1 MNEGD
6 EILAG
11 FARAVAAAGVGATAD
26 RTQVFLDAVARVG
39 ADDRTAVFWA
49 GRATLCSTPDDF
61 SAYDAVFDEWFSPE
75 PRQVRDVRRT
85 ETRTVQQA
93 DLSSG
98 DDTGSDESQ
107 MLSVAASAEEVLRN
121 RDVAELPPAERA
133 LLNRMFGGLAARPPT
148 RRSPRRRHSS
158 RGEIDAARTV
168 RDQLRRAGEP
178 GPLRYRRKRVRPR
191 RTVWL
196 IDVSGS
202 MEPYAD
208 SLLRLAHRSTMAA
221 PRTTEVFTLGTR
233 LTRVTPALRL
243 RDPEHALVAAGNVV
257 PDWSGGTRLGE
268 ALRAFSD
275 RWGQRGIA
283 RNAVVVVC
291 SDGWE
296 RGDPALLGEQV
307 ERLSRLAY
315 KLVWANPH
323 RGKAGYEPVQG
334 GIAAAL
340 PYVDSFVAGHSMR
353 TFVELLDVI
362 SSPDISVSMA
372 G

>member
-1 MNEGD
+1 MNQGD

-11 FARAVAAAGVGATAD
+11 FARAVAAAGVGVTPD
-26 RTQVFLDAVARVG
+26 RTQTFLDATSRVG
-39 ADDRTAVFWA
+39 ADHRASVYWA
-49 GRATLCSTPDDF
+49 GRATLCASPDDF
-61 SAYDAVFDEWFSPE
+61 AAYDAVFEEWFQPE
-75 PRQVRDVRRT
+75 PRRTSDVRRT

-93 DLSSG
+93 DLSSSES
-98 DDTGSDESQ
+98 DDAGESHT
-107 MLSVAASAEEVLRN
+107 LSVMASAEEVLRS
-121 RDVAELPPAERA
+121 RDVAELAPSERA
-133 LLNRMFGGLAARPPT
+133 LLNRMFAGLPARPPS
-148 RRSPRRRHSS
+148 RRSARRRHSTA
-158 RGEIDAARTV
+158 GEIDPARTV

-178 GPLRYRRKRVRPR
+178 GPLRYRRKRIRPR

-208 SLLRLAHRSTMAA
+208 SLLRLAHRATMAA

-233 LTRVTPALRL
+233 LTRVTAALRL
-243 RDPEHALVAAGNVV
+243 RDPEHALMAAGDVV

-268 ALRAFSD
+268 VLQAFTD
-275 RWGQRGIA
+275 RWGQRGMA
-283 RNAVVVVC
+283 RSAVVVVC

-296 RGDPALLGEQV
+296 RGDPVLLGEQV

-315 KLVWANPH
+315 RLIWANPH

-340 PYVDSFVAGHSMR
+340 PYVDELVAGHSMR
-353 TFVELLDVI
+353 AFEELLDA
-362 SSPDISVSMA
+362 VSA
-372 G
+372 P